1 MNPST
6 VKSLVLKDLAMLKLP
21 ILAYWLAGA
30 VAIALVLLGGDRFST
45 MASILFITAL
55 AVTGIHPIFQTVAME
70 RTENNLPFIMS
81 LPIAMREYVF
91 AKVIANLGIFL
102 TVWLTLSAASLMIF
116 LGDSMPRGMLPFF
129 CISLV
134 AILLAYVIMLTVAL
148 ATDGIGPTI
157 VVVTLAN
164 IGTQLYLWLLIDLY
178 DIRSVMYG
186 AVPVWN
192 TTVIAILLAQFALVI
207 ALIWFAVFVRLRRKD
222 IL

>member
-1 MNPST
+1 MNLNT
-6 VKSLVLKDLAMLKLP
+6 VKNLVQKDLAILKLP

-30 VAIALVLLGGDRFST
+30 SAVALVVLGGDKFST

-55 AVTGIHPIFQTVAME
+55 AVTGIHPIFETIAME

-81 LPIAMREYVF
+81 LPIDMREYVF
-91 AKVIANLGIFL
+91 AKVVSNLGIFL
-102 TVWLTLSAASLMIF
+102 SVWVTLSAASFVIF
-116 LGDSMPRGMLPFF
+116 LGDSMPRGMLPYF
-129 CISLV
+129 CVSLL
-134 AILLAYVIMLTVAL
+134 AILLAYTIMLTVAL

-164 IGTQLYLWLLIDLY
+164 IGTQLYLWLLLELY
-178 DIRSVMYG
+178 EIRSVMYG

-192 TTVIAILLAQFALVI
+192 GTVITILVVQFALIVG
-207 ALIWFAVFVRLRRKD
+207 LIWFAVFARLRRRD